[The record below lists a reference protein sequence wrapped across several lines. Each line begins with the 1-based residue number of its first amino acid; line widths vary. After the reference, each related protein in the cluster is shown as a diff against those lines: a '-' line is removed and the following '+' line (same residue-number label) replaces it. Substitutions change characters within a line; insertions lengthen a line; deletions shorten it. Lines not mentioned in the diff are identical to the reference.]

1 MLLLLLLLLL
11 LELLRT
17 AGEDELR
24 VAGVAVLRDAG
35 VAERDVA
42 VEVRGAT
49 VVTPLRE
56 VL

>member
-1 MLLLLLLLLL
+1 MLLLLLL

-24 VAGVAVLRDAG
+24 VAGVAVLRVAG

-56 VL
+56 VPED